1 MITLTNMKAEVGMKF
16 FDAYSGTHEVTRIDK
31 RHYGFFHIYN
41 DGKKQVEG
49 FMYDVAFERLTKAN
63 AIYVL

>member
-1 MITLTNMKAEVGMKF
+1 MKAEVGMKF

-49 FMYDVAFERLTKAN
+49 FMLDVAFERLTKIG
-63 AIYVL
+63 AIWVLQ